1 MPHELINAQLP
12 GRREGEERWWKGDT
26 GVVELGG
33 FGGSRE
39 AGWGVLMD
47 LKESLGWSGHGE
59 APDGTDPKLIGWNV
73 PSASRAHLAPSSIG
87 FGVSMPVPLV

>member
-1 MPHELINAQLP
+1 M
-12 GRREGEERWWKGDT
+12 
-26 GVVELGG
+26 VELGG